1 MLDLFFDFLIN
12 FGISEESA
20 KYLSNV
26 VLVLFIILLCLTSFL
41 IAKKVV
47 LRIIS
52 HYIKKNKFKWD
63 NFILE
68 RKVFHRIIHI
78 IPAIIIYVFA
88 PAFPKAADWIQRLST
103 IYMIVII
110 LYALDAFLNSINDIY
125 ISLKPSKFKPIKT
138 YLQVAKIFAYSIGVI
153 LVISTFLGKNPIY
166 LLSGL
171 GALSAVL
178 MLVFKD
184 SILGFVAAN
193 QLASNDMV
201 RIGDW
206 IEMPKYGADGDVVD
220 ISLNTVK
227 VVNFDKTITT
237 IPTYAL
243 ISDSFK
249 NWRGMRNAGGRRIKR
264 AIYIDVASVTFCT
277 EEMIEKFRE
286 FHFLS
291 EYIDK
296 KVKEINEY
304 NKKYNFDPNIIV
316 NGRRLTNLGT
326 FRAYIQAYLDNNP
339 NIHKEL
345 IKMVRQLPPGEYGIP
360 LEIYAF
366 TSSTDWRT
374 YENIQ
379 SDIFDHIIAVA
390 PYFGL
395 RLFQNPTG
403 HDFRS
408 GIKDSQKS

>member
-1 MLDLFFDFLIN
+1 LKN
-12 FGISEESA
+12 SE
-20 KYLSNV
+20 N
-26 VLVLFIILLCLTSFL
+26 
-41 IAKKVV
+41 
-47 LRIIS
+47 
-52 HYIKKNKFKWD
+52 
-63 NFILE
+63 
-68 RKVFHRIIHI
+68 
-78 IPAIIIYVFA
+78 
-88 PAFPKAADWIQRLST
+88 
-103 IYMIVII
+103 
-110 LYALDAFLNSINDIY
+110 
-125 ISLKPSKFKPIKT
+125 
-138 YLQVAKIFAYSIGVI
+138 
-153 LVISTFLGKNPIY
+153 
-166 LLSGL
+166 
-171 GALSAVL
+171 
-178 MLVFKD
+178 
-184 SILGFVAAN
+184 
-193 QLASNDMV
+193 
-201 RIGDW
+201 
-206 IEMPKYGADGDVVD
+206 
-220 ISLNTVK
+220 
-227 VVNFDKTITT
+227 
-237 IPTYAL
+237 
-243 ISDSFK
+243 
-249 NWRGMRNAGGRRIKR
+249 
-264 AIYIDVASVTFCT
+264 
-277 EEMIEKFRE
+277 
-286 FHFLS
+286 FLS

>member
-286 FHFLS
+286 FSF
-291 EYIDK
+291 
-296 KVKEINEY
+296 
-304 NKKYNFDPNIIV
+304 
-316 NGRRLTNLGT
+316 
-326 FRAYIQAYLDNNP
+326 
-339 NIHKEL
+339 
-345 IKMVRQLPPGEYGIP
+345 
-360 LEIYAF
+360 
-366 TSSTDWRT
+366 
-374 YENIQ
+374 
-379 SDIFDHIIAVA
+379 
-390 PYFGL
+390 
-395 RLFQNPTG
+395 
-403 HDFRS
+403 
-408 GIKDSQKS
+408 